1 MEGLLSAEGTSTDQE
16 GPSLLSVGV
25 ARVWSLL
32 LAMAAA
38 VEWTV
43 EGHPLW
49 EVIELLCA
57 GTEGGGSTKQT
68 QQQTDDEQQT
78 QEPGAHTNCAR
89 CGNAYRMSSGEVT
102 LAAASTGKSTE
113 GTS

>member
-1 MEGLLSAEGTSTDQE
+1 MERLLSAGGTDQE

-57 GTEGGGSTKQT
+57 GEG
-68 QQQTDDEQQT
+68 
-78 QEPGAHTNCAR
+78 
-89 CGNAYRMSSGEVT
+89 
-102 LAAASTGKSTE
+102 LAAEHSLHFIKRTLWPQPGVELVIHYRKNPNLKY
-113 GTS
+113 